1 MPLFKIPSC
10 SMSYTCTRYCP
21 GDKCKGRVEER
32 VLFLSTGRSID
43 LLKSTVSESV
53 MNVKLKS
60 VPKAA
65 LQSGVY
71 FTDALTVPPSLAVT
85 TTLSM
90 PWVPT
95 DKSV

>member
-1 MPLFKIPSC
+1 M
-10 SMSYTCTRYCP
+10 
-21 GDKCKGRVEER
+21 GRVYVEE
-32 VLFLSTGRSID
+32 FLSTGRSTD
-43 LLKSTVSESV
+43 LLKSTVPESV

-71 FTDALTVPPSLAVT
+71 VTDALTVPLSIAVSI
-85 TTLSM
+85 TLSM

-95 DKSV
+95 DKSIGGKVMVTSCYHTY